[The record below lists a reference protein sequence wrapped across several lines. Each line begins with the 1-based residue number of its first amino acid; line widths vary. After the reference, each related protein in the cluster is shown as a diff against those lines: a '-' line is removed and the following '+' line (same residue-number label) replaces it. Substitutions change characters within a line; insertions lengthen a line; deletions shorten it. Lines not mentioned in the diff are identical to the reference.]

1 MGTIWKDIAGY
12 DGVYK
17 ISNRGRVRS
26 FKCGK
31 ERILRNGLG
40 GNGYYHVVL
49 SLKGKTKTSKI
60 HKLMQTAFN
69 MGEGHVDHI
78 NGDKLD
84 NQKSNLRIVTHRE
97 NMHNMKS
104 HRGGRLVGA
113 TICRARRYIP
123 TPWKAS
129 IYIDGKKKHLGT
141 FPTEQLAHEAYM
153 KAFKEIPTES

>member
-1 MGTIWKDIAGY
+1 MGTIWKTVKGY
-12 DGVYK
+12 NGNYK
-17 ISNRGRVRS
+17 ISNHGRVRS
-26 FKCGK
+26 FKGG
-31 ERILRNGLG
+31 EPIILRGHISNSGYLRVGLW
-40 GNGYYHVVL
+40 L
-49 SLKGKTKTSKI
+49 EGKVRTMNI

-97 NMHNMKS
+97 NMQNMKC
-104 HRGGRLVGA
+104 HREGKLVGA
-113 TICRARRYIP
+113 SISRATRY
-123 TPWKAS
+123 TANPWKAA
-129 IYIDGKKKHLGT
+129 IRLDGKKKYLGT

>member
-1 MGTIWKDIAGY
+1 MRTIWKDIEGY

-49 SLKGKTKTSKI
+49 SLKGKPKTSKI

-97 NMHNMKS
+97 NMQNMKC
-104 HRGGRLVGA
+104 HRDGKLVG
-113 TICRARRYIP
+113 TCRDRSRRY
-123 TPWKAS
+123 TPNPWRAS
-129 IYIDGKKKHLGT
+129 IHINGKRVSLGY

>member
-1 MGTIWKDIAGY
+1 MGTIWRTIKGY
-12 DGVYK
+12 NGDYK
-17 ISNRGRVRS
+17 ISNHGRVRS
-26 FKCGK
+26 FKGG
-31 ERILRNGLG
+31 EPIILRGHI
-40 GNGYYHVVL
+40 GNPGYLRV
-49 SLKGKTKTSKI
+49 SLWLDGKVRTMNI

-97 NMHNMKS
+97 NMQNMKC
-104 HRGGRLVGA
+104 HRDGKLVG
-113 TICRARRYIP
+113 TCRDRSRRY
-123 TPWKAS
+123 TPNPWRAS
-129 IYIDGKKKHLGT
+129 IHINGKRVSLGY